1 MTISGTSIDIK
12 SNKSKF
18 NISFNQ
24 IKSFVIVEG
33 LIWNRIELVLKDGT
47 KHSSGGWNKKKSKAF
62 LAHFEKDFA
71 KFYYADQF
79 KKAQDLLQ
87 MLPSEDQ
94 YFQMRHFDT
103 LVIEAKIR
111 MKDFAFLSVAEDPK
125 YTKGLSIVFSLLHND
140 TKLVKRHN
148 QKFLDIEIKAY
159 KDFFDTVEKNP
170 LTSKQREAVIAN
182 EQSNLVIA
190 GAGSGKTSV
199 MVARVGYVM
208 KKYGLTP
215 NEILIM
221 AFGND
226 ASKELSERIEKRLN
240 LEGMNVSTFHSF
252 GQSIIAQIE
261 NKKPSLAPWAD
272 DINSKAKLVEEI
284 LVELSES
291 DSSFNHILLQFFA
304 YPFAQY
310 KSEFSFTSEI
320 QYKQYLYENRII
332 SLKGERVKSYEE
344 CEIANF
350 LFLNGINYEY
360 EPFYKHDTATVEHRQ
375 YQPDFYLTDY
385 DIYLEHFGIDRN
397 KKTAPYVNN
406 FQYLEGMKWKRE
418 THSQHQT
425 KLIETYTY
433 YQQEGRLLH
442 KLEDKLIK
450 EGVIFSPVNIGEAL
464 KSLPENGFSDFAKT
478 VATFIGHYKS
488 NDHTMQKIRRRA
500 GSSERL
506 NAFLDLFEPI
516 LKEYEKKKS
525 TLGVIDFDDMINKA
539 IHYVED
545 GKYKS
550 NYKCILVDE
559 YQDISA
565 ARARLIKTIYE
576 QAEDAVLTVVGDDWQ
591 SIYRFAG
598 SEISLFQ
605 NFEDYFGYSEK
616 VKLDYTFRY
625 NDKISDVSQKF
636 IEKNPYQIKK
646 EIKTL
651 THKNIPM
658 VHVWWGDDKDLEKI
672 KEILSSMQNKIEK
685 SNSSAFIL
693 GRNKYSFPER
703 AYTLEKLYPTIN
715 IQRLTAHRSKGLEA
729 DIVIIPG
736 VSSGRLGFPSSIEG
750 DPILDLALAEQENF
764 EYAEERRLFY
774 VAITRAKEEVHILA
788 SDNNISPFTK
798 ELEENG
804 YEVKHHYKDNIK
816 PVECPKCGIGVL
828 TMRTSNGRKFWGCSN
843 FSNLGC
849 DYTSSVHFC
858 KEKNCSGIMQLDK
871 KRGIYSCSSEGC
883 QSTAKKCPQCNG
895 ILIMKFNKRQ
905 NNRPFLG
912 CSNYKLDGT
921 GCGYTQNQ

>member
-1 MTISGTSIDIK
+1 MFSWWGNNDK
-12 SNKSKF
+12 SLT
-18 NISFNQ
+18 
-24 IKSFVIVEG
+24 E
-33 LIWNRIELVLKDGT
+33 
-47 KHSSGGWNKKKSKAF
+47 
-62 LAHFEKDFA
+62 
-71 KFYYADQF
+71 
-79 KKAQDLLQ
+79 
-87 MLPSEDQ
+87 
-94 YFQMRHFDT
+94 
-103 LVIEAKIR
+103 
-111 MKDFAFLSVAEDPK
+111 
-125 YTKGLSIVFSLLHND
+125 
-140 TKLVKRHN
+140 RHN
-148 QKFLDIEIKAY
+148 KNFIVTEIKAH

-170 LTSKQREAVIAN
+170 LTPKQREAVVVN

-208 KKYGLTP
+208 KKYGLMAD
-215 NEILIM
+215 EILIL
-221 AFGND
+221 AYGND
-226 ASKELSERIEKRLN
+226 ASKELSNRIAKRLN
-240 LEGMNVSTFHSF
+240 LTEMNVSTFHSF

-261 NKKPSLAPWAD
+261 NKKPSLAPWVE
-272 DINSKAKLVEEI
+272 DISSKAKLVEEI
-284 LVELSES
+284 LVELSGS
-291 DSSFNHILLQFFA
+291 DSVFNNILVQFFA

-310 KSEFSFTSEI
+310 KSQFSFTSEI
-320 QYKQYLYENRII
+320 HYKQYLHENRIV

-350 LFLNGINYEY
+350 LSLNGISYEY
-360 EPFYKHDTATVEHRQ
+360 EPFYKLDTATVEYRQ

-406 FQYLEGMKWKRE
+406 LQYLEGIEWKRQ
-418 THSQHQT
+418 THKQYNT
-425 KLIETYTY
+425 KLIETYSY
-433 YQQEGRLLH
+433 YQQEGRLLN
-442 KLEDKLIK
+442 KLADKLVT
-450 EGVIFSPVNIGEAL
+450 EGVVLSPKNIGEVL
-464 KSLPENGFSDFAKT
+464 KSFPENGFSDFAKT

-488 NDHTMQKIRRRA
+488 NDHTMQKIRGRA

-516 LKEYEKKKS
+516 LSEYEKKKS
-525 TLGVIDFDDMINKA
+525 ILGVIDFDDMINRA

-565 ARARLIKTIYE
+565 ARARLIKAIYS
-576 QAEDAVLTVVGDDWQ
+576 QVNDTVLTVVGDDWQ

-605 NFEDYFGYSEK
+605 NFEDYFGYSKK

-625 NDKISDVSQKF
+625 NDKISEVSQKF
-636 IEKNPYQIKK
+636 IEKNPHQIKK

-651 THKNIPM
+651 THKDIPM

-672 KEILSSMQNKIEK
+672 KEILSSMQNKVEK

-703 AYTLEKLYPTIN
+703 AYTLEKLYPTIH

-750 DPILDLALAEQENF
+750 DPLLDLALAEQEDF

-788 SDNNISPFTK
+788 SDNNISPFAK
-798 ELEENG
+798 ELEERG

-828 TMRTSNGRKFWGCSN
+828 TLRTSNGRKFWGCSN

-849 DYTSSVHFC
+849 DYTSNINFC
-858 KEKNCSGIMQLDK
+858 NVKTCSGIMQLDK
-871 KRGIYSCSSEGC
+871 KRGIYSCSADGC
-883 QSTAKKCPQCNG
+883 KNTAKKCPQCNG
-895 ILIMKFNKRQ
+895 MLIMKFNKRQ
-905 NNRPFLG
+905 NNRPFFG
-912 CSNYKLDGT
+912 CSNYGTT
-921 GCGYTQNQ
+921 GCGHTELI

>member
-1 MTISGTSIDIK
+1 M
-12 SNKSKF
+12 
-18 NISFNQ
+18 
-24 IKSFVIVEG
+24 
-33 LIWNRIELVLKDGT
+33 
-47 KHSSGGWNKKKSKAF
+47 
-62 LAHFEKDFA
+62 
-71 KFYYADQF
+71 
-79 KKAQDLLQ
+79 
-87 MLPSEDQ
+87 SEP
-94 YFQMRHFDT
+94 
-103 LVIEAKIR
+103 
-111 MKDFAFLSVAEDPK
+111 EDPK
-125 YTKGLSIVFSLLHND
+125 YTKGLLTVFSLLNND
-140 TKLVKRHN
+140 KSLAERHN
-148 QKFLDIEIKAY
+148 KNFIDIEMNAY

-170 LTSKQREAVIAN
+170 LSAKQRESVVVN

-215 NEILIM
+215 DEILIL
-221 AFGND
+221 AYGND
-226 ASKELSERIEKRLN
+226 ASKELSDRIEKRLN
-240 LEGMNVSTFHSF
+240 LTEMNVSTFHSF

-261 NKKPSLAPWAD
+261 NKKPSLAPWVE
-272 DINSKAKLVEEI
+272 DISSKAKLVEEI

-291 DSSFNHILLQFFA
+291 DSVFNNILVQFFA

-310 KSEFSFTSEI
+310 KSQFSFTSEI
-320 QYKQYLYENRII
+320 QYKQYLHENRIV

-350 LFLNGINYEY
+350 LLLNGISYEY
-360 EPFYKHDTATVEHRQ
+360 ESFYKHDTATVEHRQ

-406 FQYLEGMKWKRE
+406 LQYLQGIEWKRQ
-418 THSQHQT
+418 THKQYNT
-425 KLIETYTY
+425 KLIETYSY
-433 YQQEGRLLH
+433 YQQEGHLLN
-442 KLEDKLIK
+442 KLADKLVN
-450 EGVIFSPVNIGEAL
+450 EGVVLSPKNIGEVL
-464 KSLPENGFSDFAKT
+464 KSFPENGFSDFAKT

-488 NDHTMQKIRRRA
+488 NDHTMQKIRGRA

-516 LKEYEKKKS
+516 LNEYEKKKS
-525 TLGVIDFDDMINKA
+525 ILGVIDFDDMINRA
-539 IHYVED
+539 IQYVED
-545 GKYKS
+545 EKYKS

-565 ARARLIKTIYE
+565 ARARLIKAIYS
-576 QAEDAVLTVVGDDWQ
+576 QVNDSVLTVVGDDWQ

-625 NDKISDVSQKF
+625 NDKISEVSQKF

-651 THKNIPM
+651 THKDIPM

-672 KEILSSMQNKIEK
+672 KEILNSLQNKAEK
-685 SNSSAFIL
+685 TISSVFIL
-693 GRNKYSFPER
+693 GRNKYSFPEQ
-703 AYTLEKLYPTIN
+703 AYALKKLYPVMD
-715 IQRLTAHRSKGLEA
+715 IQSLTVHRSKGLEV
-729 DIVIIPG
+729 DIVIISG
-736 VSSGRLGFPSSIEG
+736 VSSGRIGFPSSIEG
-750 DPILDLALAEQENF
+750 DPILDLALAEQEDF

-774 VAITRAKEEVHILA
+774 VAITRAKEQVHILA
-788 SDNNISPFTK
+788 SDSNISPFSK
-798 ELEENG
+798 ELEESG
-804 YEVKHHYKDNIK
+804 YRVKHHYKDNIK

-828 TMRTSNGRKFWGCSN
+828 TMRTSNGKKFWGCSN
-843 FSNLGC
+843 FSSLNC
-849 DYTSSVHFC
+849 DYTSKIYYC
-858 KEKNCSGIMQLDK
+858 KEKSCKGIMQLDK
-871 KRGIYSCSSEGC
+871 KRGIYACSEEDC
-883 QSTAKKCPQCNG
+883 ENTEKACPQCDAK
-895 ILIMKFNKRQ
+895 LVLRFNARQ

-912 CSNYKLDGT
+912 CSNYRT
-921 GCGYTQNQ
+921 TVCGHTESI